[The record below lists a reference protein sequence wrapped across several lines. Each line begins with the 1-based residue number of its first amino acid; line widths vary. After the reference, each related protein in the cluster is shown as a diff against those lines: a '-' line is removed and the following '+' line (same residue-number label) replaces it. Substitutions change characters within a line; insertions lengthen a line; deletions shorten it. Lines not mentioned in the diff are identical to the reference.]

1 MSYKRYWEKQGQKTE
16 LTSLRDHC
24 DRFNSKETY
33 G

>member
-1 MSYKRYWEKQGQKTE
+1 MFYKKYSEKQGQKTE

-24 DRFNSKETY
+24 DRFKSKETF